1 MTITYLTLRSMKF
14 KNNILFLLIVSAVVG
29 YGFIYSSS
37 SEIEKIVVL
46 SSEIESQNLV
56 DIEIALG
63 GEKPN
68 HYMKEF
74 DSELAK
80 VGELL
85 IKEGKAS
92 YNGKNGSLI
101 SPYFNCTDCHNLVK
115 ETESLTDLDP
125 QNRLDYLIKKG
136 LPYTPGSTFHGIYNR
151 TKYYNDD
158 YDKKYGDLVIDARD
172 TLENAIQLC
181 AEYCA
186 SGRPLV
192 DWELNAIMHYY
203 KSQELKIKDLN
214 LSDEEL
220 NKIETLVKNE
230 KTNKEVLKTL
240 QSKYI
245 NAYGATFT
253 GAKAE
258 SDRKYGE
265 GGDVENGKKIYE
277 SGCMYCHN
285 NSRVTFLNLD
295 DDVLSGTYLWK
306 HRKGYDD
313 LSVYQVVRWGT
324 YPIVGRQQYMPLY
337 TKEKMSNQQL
347 EDLMSYIKELAKK

>member
-1 MTITYLTLRSMKF
+1 MTITYLILTTMKF
-14 KNNILFLLIVSAVVG
+14 KNNILFLLIVSSAIG

-37 SEIEKIVVL
+37 SEIEKIEVL
-46 SSEIESQNLV
+46 SSEIENQNLV

-74 DSELAK
+74 DPELAEA
-80 VGELL
+80 GELL

-92 YNGKNGSLI
+92 YKGKNGSLI
-101 SPYFNCTDCHNLVK
+101 SSYFNCTDCHNLVK

-125 QNRLDYLIKKG
+125 QHRLDYLVKND
-136 LPYTPGSTFHGIYNR
+136 LPYTPGSTFYGIYNR
-151 TKYYNDD
+151 NKYYNDD
-158 YDKKYGDLVIDARD
+158 YDKKYGALVIDARD

-203 KSQELKIKDLN
+203 KSQELKLKDLN
-214 LSDEEL
+214 LSDSEL
-220 NKIETLVKNE
+220 SKIQASVK
-230 KTNKEVLKTL
+230 KGGQDKEALEVL
-240 QSKYI
+240 QSKYVQ
-245 NAYGATFT
+245 AYGATFT

-258 SDRKYGE
+258 SQRKYGE

-277 SGCMYCHN
+277 SGCMFCHK

-295 DDVLSGTYLWK
+295 DDVLSGQYLWK

-337 TKEKMSNQQL
+337 TKEKMSKEQL

>member
-1 MTITYLTLRSMKF
+1 MKF
-14 KNNILFLLIVSAVVG
+14 KNKIIFLLILSALIG
-29 YGFIYSSS
+29 YGFIHGYAL
-37 SEIEKIVVL
+37 ETKKIITL
-46 SSEIESQNLV
+46 SSEFENQNVV
-56 DIEIALG
+56 DVEIALG

-68 HYMKEF
+68 HFMNDF
-74 DSELAK
+74 DEELAAA
-80 VGELL
+80 GEKL

-92 YNGKNGSLI
+92 YKGKNGSLI
-101 SPYFNCTDCHNLVK
+101 SSYFNCTDCHNLVK
-115 ETESLTDLDP
+115 ETKSLTDLDP
-125 QNRLDYLIKKG
+125 QHRLDYLVENN
-136 LPYTPGSTFHGIYNR
+136 LPYTPGSTFYGIYNR
-151 TKYYNDD
+151 SNYYNDD

-203 KSQELKIKDLN
+203 KSNELKIKDLD
-214 LSDEEL
+214 LSDSEL
-220 NKIETLVKNE
+220 SKIQSSIKNN
-230 KTNKEVLKTL
+230 TNKKEALEIL
-240 QSKYI
+240 QSHYI
-245 NAYGATFT
+245 NGYAATFT

-258 SDRKYGE
+258 SERKYGE

-277 SGCMYCHN
+277 SGCMYCHE
-285 NSRVTFLNLD
+285 NSRVTFLNLN
-295 DDVLSGTYLWK
+295 DDVLSGKYLWK

-337 TKEKMSNQQL
+337 TKEKMSKEQL
-347 EDLMSYIKELAKK
+347 EDLMSYIKELANK

>member
-1 MTITYLTLRSMKF
+1 MTITYLILRTMKF
-14 KNNILFLLIVSAVVG
+14 RNNIFFLLIVFSIVC
-29 YGFIYSSS
+29 YGFIYNTS
-37 SEIEKIVVL
+37 SETEKISAL
-46 SSEIESQNLV
+46 SSETKSLNLT

-68 HYMKEF
+68 HFMKDF
-74 DSELAK
+74 DPELAEA
-80 VGELL
+80 GEKL

-92 YNGKNGSLI
+92 YKGKNGSII

-125 QNRLDYLIKKG
+125 QHRLDYLVDKG
-136 LPYTPGSTFHGIYNR
+136 LPFAPGSTFYGIYNR
-151 TKYYNDD
+151 TNYYNDD

-203 KSQELKIKDLN
+203 KSQELKIKDLD
-214 LSDEEL
+214 LSNSEL
-220 NKIETLVKNE
+220 NKIKSSLENGGQKQEALE
-230 KTNKEVLKTL
+230 LLK
-240 QSKYI
+240 SKYI
-245 NAYGATFT
+245 QGYAATFT

-258 SDRKYGE
+258 SKRKYGE

-277 SGCMYCHN
+277 SGCMYCHK

-295 DDVLSGTYLWK
+295 DDVLSGQYLWK

-313 LSVYQVVRWGT
+313 LSIYQVVRWGT

-337 TKEKMSNQQL
+337 TKEKMSDKQL